1 MKLKKPKFW
10 DLKQISL
17 WALLLIP
24 FSFLFQLVLL
34 LEKFFKKPKNF
45 SVPVICV
52 GNIYLGGTGKTPLTL
67 ELFKIIKSIGKNPG
81 FIKKGYDYLDDEIKM
96 LEKIGKVYT
105 DKSREKAINSLISSN
120 YNVAIL
126 DDGFQDYSI
135 KKNFSILCFN
145 SRQLIG
151 NGFTIPSGPLRESIK
166 SLKRAD
172 CVLINGE
179 KNIKFENKINKFNN
193 NIKIFYSKYKLLDT
207 DVIQNKKVI
216 ALAGIGNP
224 ENFFDQLKEKNIDL
238 IKTYSYPDHHNYSK
252 KELKN
257 IIDES
262 EKNNAVIVTTEKD
275 HSRMNEE
282 IKLIIKCIKVDL
294 EIENKND
301 FINLIKSKI

>member
-24 FSFLFQLVLL
+24 FAFLFQLVLL

-151 NGFTIPSGPLRESIK
+151 NGFTIPSGPLRENIK

-179 KNIKFENKINKFNN
+179 KNIKFENKINKFNK

-207 DVIQNKKVI
+207 DGIQNKKVI

>member
-10 DLKQISL
+10 DLKQISI

-24 FSFLFQLVLL
+24 FAFLFQLVLL

-105 DKSREKAINSLISSN
+105 DKSREKAINNLISSN

-207 DVIQNKKVI
+207 DGIQNKKVI

-224 ENFFDQLKEKNIDL
+224 ENFFDQLKKKKIDL

>member
-24 FSFLFQLVLL
+24 FAFLFQLVLL

-179 KNIKFENKINKFNN
+179 KNVKFENKINKFNN

-207 DVIQNKKVI
+207 DGIQNKKVI

>member
-207 DVIQNKKVI
+207 DGIQNKKVI

>member
-24 FSFLFQLVLL
+24 FAFLFQLVLL

-179 KNIKFENKINKFNN
+179 KNTKFENKINKFNK

-207 DVIQNKKVI
+207 DGIQNKKVI

-275 HSRMNEE
+275 HLRMNEE

-301 FINLIKSKI
+301 FINLVKSKI

>member
-24 FSFLFQLVLL
+24 FAFLFQLVLL

-105 DKSREKAINSLISSN
+105 DKSREKAINDLISSN

-151 NGFTIPSGPLRESIK
+151 NGFTIPSGPLRETIK

-207 DVIQNKKVI
+207 DGIQNKKVI

-257 IIDES
+257 IIDEA

-275 HSRMNEE
+275 HIRMNEE

>member
-151 NGFTIPSGPLRESIK
+151 NGFTIPSGPLRETIK

-193 NIKIFYSKYKLLDT
+193 NIKIFYSKYKLFDT
-207 DVIQNKKVI
+207 DGIQNKKVI

-224 ENFFDQLKEKNIDL
+224 ENFFNQLKEKNIDL

>member
-24 FSFLFQLVLL
+24 FAFLFQLVLL

-151 NGFTIPSGPLRESIK
+151 NGFTIPSGPLRETIK

-207 DVIQNKKVI
+207 DGIQNKKVI

-257 IIDES
+257 IIDEA

-275 HSRMNEE
+275 HIRMNEE

>member
-17 WALLLIP
+17 WALLLTP
-24 FSFLFQLVLL
+24 FAFLFQLVLL
-34 LEKFFKKPKNF
+34 LEIFFKKPKNF

-179 KNIKFENKINKFNN
+179 KNIKFENKINKFNK

-207 DVIQNKKVI
+207 DGIQNKKVI

-275 HSRMNEE
+275 YSRMNEE

>member
-1 MKLKKPKFW
+1 MGF
-10 DLKQISL
+10 IINT
-17 WALLLIP
+17 LLI
-24 FSFLFQLVLL
+24 FISISIIIR
-34 LEKFFKKPKNF
+34 KIFKKPKNF

-207 DVIQNKKVI
+207 DGIQNKKVI

>member
-24 FSFLFQLVLL
+24 FAFLFQLVLL

-105 DKSREKAINSLISSN
+105 DKSREKAINNLISSN

-179 KNIKFENKINKFNN
+179 KNIKFENKINKFNK

-207 DVIQNKKVI
+207 DGIQNKKVI

>member
-24 FSFLFQLVLL
+24 FAFLFQLVLL

-105 DKSREKAINSLISSN
+105 DKSREKAINNLISSN
-120 YNVAIL
+120 HNVAIL

-151 NGFTIPSGPLRESIK
+151 NGFTIPSGPLRETIK

-207 DVIQNKKVI
+207 DGIQNKKVI

>member
-17 WALLLIP
+17 WALLLMP
-24 FSFLFQLVLL
+24 FAFLFQLVLL

-96 LEKIGKVYT
+96 LEKIGRVYT
-105 DKSREKAINSLISSN
+105 DKSREKAINNLISSN
-120 YNVAIL
+120 HNVAIL

-151 NGFTIPSGPLRESIK
+151 NGYTIPSGPLRESIK

-207 DVIQNKKVI
+207 DGIQNKKVI

-275 HSRMNEE
+275 YSRMNEE
-282 IKLIIKCIKVDL
+282 IKLIRN
-294 EIENKND
+294 E
-301 FINLIKSKI
+301 

>member
-24 FSFLFQLVLL
+24 FAFLFQLVLL

-151 NGFTIPSGPLRESIK
+151 NGFSIPSGPLRESIK

-207 DVIQNKKVI
+207 DGIQNKKVI

>member
-179 KNIKFENKINKFNN
+179 KNIKFENKINKFNK

-207 DVIQNKKVI
+207 DGIQNKKVI

-252 KELKN
+252 NELKN

-275 HSRMNEE
+275 HSRMDEE

>member
-24 FSFLFQLVLL
+24 FAFLFQLVLL

-151 NGFTIPSGPLRESIK
+151 NGFTIPSGPLRETIK

-207 DVIQNKKVI
+207 DGIQNKKVI

>member
-24 FSFLFQLVLL
+24 FAFLFQLVLL

-207 DVIQNKKVI
+207 DGIQNKKVI

>member
-24 FSFLFQLVLL
+24 FAFLFQLVLL

-81 FIKKGYDYLDDEIKM
+81 FIKKGHDYLDDEIKM

-151 NGFTIPSGPLRESIK
+151 NGFTIPSGPLRETIK

-207 DVIQNKKVI
+207 DGIQNKKVI

>member
-24 FSFLFQLVLL
+24 FAFLFQLVLL

-105 DKSREKAINSLISSN
+105 DKSREKAINNLISSN

-151 NGFTIPSGPLRESIK
+151 NGFTIPSGPLRETIK

-207 DVIQNKKVI
+207 DGIQNKKVI

-224 ENFFDQLKEKNIDL
+224 ENFFQLLERNNLKIEKKIIL
-238 IKTYSYPDHHNYSK
+238 PDHYMFSK
-252 KELKN
+252 KEFLN
-257 IIDES
+257 IINEANID
-262 EKNNAVIVTTEKD
+262 NYQVVMTEKD
-275 HSRMNEE
+275 YFKVKSFSTNK
-282 IKLIIKCIKVDL
+282 IDFLKVDLIIKNQEKLLSVIKG
-294 EIENKND
+294 
-301 FINLIKSKI
+301 KI

>member
-179 KNIKFENKINKFNN
+179 KNIKFENKINKFNK

-207 DVIQNKKVI
+207 DGIQNKKVI

-282 IKLIIKCIKVDL
+282 IKLIVKCIKVDL

>member
-24 FSFLFQLVLL
+24 FAFLFQLVLL

-179 KNIKFENKINKFNN
+179 KNIKFENKINKFNK

-207 DVIQNKKVI
+207 DGIQNKKVI

-224 ENFFDQLKEKNIDL
+224 ENFFNQQKEKNIDL

>member
-207 DVIQNKKVI
+207 DGIQNKKVI

-238 IKTYSYPDHHNYSK
+238 IKTYSYPDHHNFSK

>member
-24 FSFLFQLVLL
+24 FAFLFQLVLL

-179 KNIKFENKINKFNN
+179 KNVKFENKINKFNN

-207 DVIQNKKVI
+207 DSIKNKKVI

-252 KELKN
+252 NELKN

-275 HSRMNEE
+275 HSRMDEE

>member
-145 SRQLIG
+145 SKQLIG
-151 NGFTIPSGPLRESIK
+151 NGFSIPSGPLRESIK

-207 DVIQNKKVI
+207 DGIQNKKVI

>member
-17 WALLLIP
+17 WALLLLP
-24 FSFLFQLVLL
+24 FAFLFQLVLL
-34 LEKFFKKPKNF
+34 IEKFFKKPKNF
-45 SVPVICV
+45 SVPVICI

-179 KNIKFENKINKFNN
+179 KNVKFENKIYKFNN

-207 DVIQNKKVI
+207 DGIINKKVI

>member
-17 WALLLIP
+17 WALLLLP
-24 FSFLFQLVLL
+24 FAFLFQLILL

-179 KNIKFENKINKFNN
+179 KNVKFENKIIKFNN

-207 DVIQNKKVI
+207 DGIQNKKVI

>member
-24 FSFLFQLVLL
+24 FAFLFQLVLL
-34 LEKFFKKPKNF
+34 LVKFFKKPKNF

-193 NIKIFYSKYKLLDT
+193 NIKIFYSKYKLFDT
-207 DVIQNKKVI
+207 DGIQNKKVI

-252 KELKN
+252 K
-257 IIDES
+257 S
-262 EKNNAVIVTTEKD
+262 
-275 HSRMNEE
+275 
-282 IKLIIKCIKVDL
+282 
-294 EIENKND
+294 
-301 FINLIKSKI
+301 

>member
-24 FSFLFQLVLL
+24 FAFLFQLVLL

-207 DVIQNKKVI
+207 DGIQNKKVI

-301 FINLIKSKI
+301 FINLVKSKI

>member
-126 DDGFQDYSI
+126 DDGFQDFSI

>member
-179 KNIKFENKINKFNN
+179 KNIKFENKINKFNK

-207 DVIQNKKVI
+207 DGIQNKKVI

>member
-24 FSFLFQLVLL
+24 FAFLFQLVLL

-151 NGFTIPSGPLRESIK
+151 NGFTIPSGPLRETIK

-207 DVIQNKKVI
+207 DGIQNKKVI

-257 IIDES
+257 IIDEA

>member
-24 FSFLFQLVLL
+24 FAFLFQLVLL

-96 LEKIGKVYT
+96 LEKIGRVYT
-105 DKSREKAINSLISSN
+105 DKSREKAINNLISSN
-120 YNVAIL
+120 YDIAIL

-207 DVIQNKKVI
+207 DGIQNKKVI

>member
-151 NGFTIPSGPLRESIK
+151 NGFTIPSGPLRETIK

-207 DVIQNKKVI
+207 DGIQNKKVI